1 MQLHGQRQHGG
12 GALRFGG
19 GGRGGAGDLLQAAGL
34 RGGFHLGH
42 LLAQLRLTILRFL
55 QLARQLVNLLGLLGG
70 GTGLLLGSS
79 QLTGEILDT
88 GAELITLTLHGNQ
101 LRGNILVA
109 GSLRGLSGQL
119 IDLSAQTIHLSLELL
134 VLGGERTVALLGLG
148 QLRGVNLRR
157 LGTGVRR
164 GGLQALVL
172 LLQRLH
178 LRGQLGDLGV
188 QAGNIRTE
196 RLRGLAA
203 LHGLTA
209 QRFNGFGDLIQ
220 EVVDLVD
227 IIAFLQANG
236 SERMLPNVLRRQ
248 QSHKSCTS
256 LQA

>member
-1 MQLHGQRQHGG
+1 M
-12 GALRFGG
+12 
-19 GGRGGAGDLLQAAGL
+19 
-34 RGGFHLGH
+34 
-42 LLAQLRLTILRFL
+42 
-55 QLARQLVNLLGLLGG
+55 LGG
-70 GTGLLLGSS
+70 G
-79 QLTGEILDT
+79 QLTGEILDA

-109 GSLRGLSGQL
+109 GSLRGLGGQL
-119 IDLSAQTIHLSLELL
+119 INLSAQTIHLSLELL
-134 VLGGERTVALLGLG
+134 VLGGECTVALLGLG
-148 QLRGVNLRR
+148 QLRGIDLCR

-209 QRFNGFGDLIQ
+209 QRLNGFGDLIQ

>member
-1 MQLHGQRQHGG
+1 MEHLHIRT
-12 GALRFGG
+12 ARP
-19 GGRGGAGDLLQAAGL
+19 ADLTACAAIESACFPPEQAARREDL
-34 RGGFHLGH
+34 RQR
-42 LLAQLRLTILRFL
+42 LA
-55 QLARQLVNLLGLLGG
+55 AYP
-70 GTGLLLGSS
+70 
-79 QLTGEILDT
+79 D
-88 GAELITLTLHGNQ
+88 H
-101 LRGNILVA
+101 ILVGERQGAIA
-109 GSLRGLSGQL
+109 GYIMGPVIGQPYIEDNMFTDPGCHDPSGPYQSVFSLAVLPAFQHRGLGGQL
-119 IDLSAQTIHLSLELL
+119 IDLSAQTIHLPLELL
-134 VLGGERTVALLGLG
+134 VLGGECTVALLGLG
-148 QLRGVNLRR
+148 QLRGIDLCR